1 MFLYILFLMIGSLK
15 ATAISPETIVSKIQ
29 RFQQAHIINGAVAVA
44 QNNSVL
50 YANGFGTADHI
61 ANQPCT
67 ADTQFFIASI
77 TKQFTAAALL
87 HILWHQNRSIESL
100 KAALH
105 TPLSHY
111 LPSSDPIW
119 SGSMPQW
126 ANKVT
131 LHHML
136 THTSGLP
143 SPGFQSSED
152 IILTPA
158 EVTAFF
164 KSKPLLFK
172 PGTSYQYCYSGYF
185 LLSQIIERLSGKSL
199 SAYLHESFF
208 KPLGMKS
215 TFLPESGTCRT
226 MKASGKYPN
235 VARGYT
241 YIKQP
246 MNEVK
251 LYGRNALLCGSGGI
265 VSSISDLLIWNQH
278 LHNNQ
283 ALPPEVTALM
293 LTSHVQID
301 PKDSSIFYCYGIKKI
316 SDPQGDIFRHEGS
329 MSGFISTLQ
338 YRPRDQLSFVVLQ
351 NYNIYYAEE
360 FKQIVDEEC
369 KKLASIKNE
378 KIYNALL
385 DRAINKKFPGFLDV
399 KRRHKMIQLKDI
411 I

>member
-15 ATAISPETIVSKIQ
+15 ATAISPETIASKIQ
-29 RFQQAHIINGAVAVA
+29 QFQQAHIINGAIAVA
-44 QNNSVL
+44 QNNTVM
-50 YANGFGTADHI
+50 YANGFGTADHVT
-61 ANQPCT
+61 NQPCT
-67 ADTQFFIASI
+67 TDTQFFIASI

-87 HILWHQNRSIESL
+87 HVLWHQHLSL
-100 KAALH
+100 KSLKIALH

-111 LPSSDPIW
+111 LPPSDPIW

-131 LHHML
+131 LYHML

-143 SPGFQSSED
+143 APGFQSSED

-172 PGTSYQYCYSGYF
+172 PGTNYQYCYSGYF

-208 KPLGMKS
+208 KPLGMQN

-226 MKASGKYPN
+226 MKASGAHPN

-246 MNEVK
+246 MEEIK
-251 LYGRNALLCGSGGI
+251 LYGRNALLCGAGGM
-265 VSSISDLLIWNQH
+265 VSTITDLLIWNQH

-283 ALPPEVTALM
+283 ILPTKVTTLM
-293 LTSHVQID
+293 LTGYVQENPND
-301 PKDSSIFYCYGIKKI
+301 PSTHYCYGIKKI
-316 SDPQGDIFRHEGS
+316 KTPEGNIFRHDGG
-329 MSGFISTLQ
+329 MAGFISTLQ

-360 FKQIVDEEC
+360 FKISDKET
-369 KKLASIKNE
+369 KTLARIKNQE
-378 KIYNALL
+378 LFIKLL
-385 DRAINKKFPGFLDV
+385 DRAIDKKVPGFLAL
-399 KRRHKMIQLKDI
+399 KQRHEMIQLKDI
-411 I
+411 V